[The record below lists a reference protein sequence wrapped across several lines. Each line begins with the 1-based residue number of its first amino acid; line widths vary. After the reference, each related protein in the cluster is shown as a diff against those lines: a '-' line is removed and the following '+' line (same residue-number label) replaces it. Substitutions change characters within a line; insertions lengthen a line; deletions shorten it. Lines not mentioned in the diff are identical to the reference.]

1 MGHIHFKKL
10 TKCQKFIEIFHYCL
24 TRLRNKKQGFFWLYL
39 LIRTTLRKENTR
51 QHNFK
56 KHFKFCNFNEI
67 FFVWHEQTQK
77 HEFECFYT
85 MSTHKNHFKKQSL
98 FKKHSKFQNFD
109 ETFYCAMNRL
119 RNTNLDVFI
128 QYQYTRTIVRNENV
142 EQSLFKKHSKFQK
155 FDEINCRM
163 TRFRNVKLDV
173 FR

>member
-1 MGHIHFKKL
+1 MNNKQVLAFILLKSTNDLKSIFVGHIHFKKL

-39 LIRTTLRKENTR
+39 LIRTTLRKEQDNIILR
-51 QHNFK
+51 NILNSAILMKYFL
-56 KHFKFCNFNEI
+56 CG
-67 FFVWHEQTQK
+67 
-77 HEFECFYT
+77 
-85 MSTHKNHFKKQSL
+85 
-98 FKKHSKFQNFD
+98 
-109 ETFYCAMNRL
+109 MNRL
-119 RNTNLDVFI
+119 KNTNSSVFI
-128 QYQYTRTIVRNENV
+128 QCQHIRTILRNENV